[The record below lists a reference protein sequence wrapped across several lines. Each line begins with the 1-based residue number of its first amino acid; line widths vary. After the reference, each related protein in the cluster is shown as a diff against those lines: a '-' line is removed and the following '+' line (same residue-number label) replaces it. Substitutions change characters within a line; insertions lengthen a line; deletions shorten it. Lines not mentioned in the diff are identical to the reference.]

1 MKVLILGATGATG
14 RLVVN
19 QLLLN
24 GHEVN
29 AFLRSGSEEKL
40 AKEIISNPNLYVIP
54 RPVLEMSDKEL
65 EKHLEGCGA
74 IISTLGHNLTFRGVY
89 GPPRQLVTDSIQKLT
104 KVIQNRN
111 NSESVRMILMSTVG
125 CKNEDLQETR
135 SFSARCVFFL
145 LRYLVPPHSDNEKA
159 VNYLQSTIG
168 QNRSTIDWV
177 AVRPDTLTNEADISP
192 YAIYASPIHS
202 LFKPGKTSRINV
214 AHFIA
219 ELISNKLTWSQWKG
233 QMPVVYNAEFLQ

>member
-159 VNYLQSTIG
+159 VNYLRTLID
-168 QNRSTIDWV
+168 QNHRYIEWV
-177 AVRPDTLTNEADISP
+177 AIRPDSLINDENISP
-192 YAIYASPIHS
+192 YTTHPSPIHS

-214 AHFIA
+214 AHFIS
-219 ELISNKLTWSQWKG
+219 ELISNETIWAKWKG
-233 QMPVVYNAEFLQ
+233 QMPVIYNKEN